1 MPFPVALYLTQF
13 QGPRHRNLNDPKAK
27 AEAKA
32 KARAR
37 AKAKVRARAKAKAE
51 ARAKA
56 KARTRAIRERRA
68 EKEMDGTE
76 VQQRLSSLNL
86 YLLSL
91 KFLLSFS
98 FHCPVPEAYA
108 QF

>member
-37 AKAKVRARAKAKAE
+37 AKAKAE

-56 KARTRAIRERRA
+56 KARTRAIRGRRA

-86 YLLSL
+86 YLLSFQ
-91 KFLLSFS
+91 FLLSFS

>member
-13 QGPRHRNLNDPKAK
+13 QGPRHRNLNDPK
-27 AEAKA
+27 AKA

>member
-13 QGPRHRNLNDPKAK
+13 QGPRHQNLNDPKAK
-27 AEAKA
+27 AEAEAEA
-32 KARAR
+32 KARA
-37 AKAKVRARAKAKAE
+37 K

-56 KARTRAIRERRA
+56 KARTRASRGRRA
-68 EKEMDGTE
+68 EKEMNGTE

-86 YLLSL
+86 YLLSFQ
-91 KFLLSFS
+91 FLLSFS
-98 FHCPVPEAYA
+98 FHCPVPEACT

>member
-1 MPFPVALYLTQF
+1 MSFPVALYPVTQF
-13 QGPRHRNLNDPKAK
+13 QGPWHQNLNDPKAK

-32 KARAR
+32 KAKAR
-37 AKAKVRARAKAKAE
+37 
-51 ARAKA
+51 A
-56 KARTRAIRERRA
+56 KARTRARSKARARARRGRRA

-86 YLLSL
+86 HLLSFQ
-91 KFLLSFS
+91 FLLSFS
-98 FHCPVPEAYA
+98 FYWPVPEAYA